1 MKYKNILKGAFIE
14 RPNRFIAKVIA
25 DGCEHTVHVKNT
37 GRCRELLVNGCTVYL
52 EESDNPQRK
61 TRFDLVAV
69 EKIREDGSTV
79 LINMDSQ
86 SPNTAA
92 FEWVIS
98 SGMFSADAEVRRE
111 VKHGDSRF
119 DLYVRDGARQAFVEV
134 KGVTLERGGVAMF
147 PDAPTVRGVKHLRG
161 LVDAVAEGYE
171 AYVLF
176 VIQMK
181 GVSSFTPNRETD
193 PAFAEALRNAA
204 KAGVKV
210 LARDCIITPD
220 TMTVD
225 GEVPVS
231 L

>member
-69 EKIREDGSTV
+69 EKTREDGSV
-79 LINMDSQ
+79 LLVNMDSQ

-98 SGMFSADAEVRRE
+98 SGMFIS
-111 VKHGDSRF
+111 KPF
-119 DLYVRDGARQAFVEV
+119 WY
-134 KGVTLERGGVAMF
+134 T
-147 PDAPTVRGVKHLRG
+147 
-161 LVDAVAEGYE
+161 
-171 AYVLF
+171 
-176 VIQMK
+176 
-181 GVSSFTPNRETD
+181 
-193 PAFAEALRNAA
+193 
-204 KAGVKV
+204 
-210 LARDCIITPD
+210 
-220 TMTVD
+220 
-225 GEVPVS
+225 
-231 L
+231 